1 GVNTF
6 EPKVAAEI
14 AKIFADFDKPGSPGC
29 VIGILK
35 DGRIVYARGHGLA
48 NLEYRV
54 PMTAQTVSESGS
66 LAKQFTAAA
75 IQILAA
81 EGKLALDDDI
91 RKYLPEVPV
100 FGPVITVRHLLHH
113 TSGLRDQWD
122 LLDLEGRPAGSVAH
136 TMGEILDLVSR
147 QKDLNFKPGDEYLYS
162 NTNYSLLAWIVRR
175 ASGQSLADF
184 SRERI
189 FRPLGMGHTQWRDD
203 YRRIVEGRATAYSA
217 GPNGT
222 FLQNMPFTNVYG
234 NGGLLTTM
242 GDLLVWAENF
252 WNARVLGRERLDEME
267 APGRLNDGSAIT
279 YGMGLGLG
287 EYRGIRQITHS
298 GSTAGYRAYLVRFP
312 SEHAA
317 IGILGNFGGVDGSDL
332 AHKVADVL
340 LGGRLKEKPK
350 IQPFKLAPDR
360 LAQLAGLYRNMK
372 TDGVLRLG
380 VKGEGLVTQGGGR
393 PRELMPVAADRFVAD
408 NGTEYIFEFE
418 PAAPAAPSGVRET
431 PSGDAISTYVRLEEA
446 RPGPQKLAE
455 YEGRYWSEELDVIYT
470 VAVQNGRLSVIR
482 RPDPP
487 VPLSPAYEDA
497 FSPGGS
503 DFVLRF
509 TRNAAGGV

>member
-1 GVNTF
+1 
-6 EPKVAAEI
+6 
-14 AKIFADFDKPGSPGC
+14 
-29 VIGILK
+29 
-35 DGRIVYARGHGLA
+35 
-48 NLEYRV
+48 
-54 PMTAQTVSESGS
+54 
-66 LAKQFTAAA
+66 
-75 IQILAA
+75 
-81 EGKLALDDDI
+81 
-91 RKYLPEVPV
+91 
-100 FGPVITVRHLLHH
+100 
-113 TSGLRDQWD
+113 
-122 LLDLEGRPAGSVAH
+122 
-136 TMGEILDLVSR
+136 
-147 QKDLNFKPGDEYLYS
+147 
-162 NTNYSLLAWIVRR
+162 
-175 ASGQSLADF
+175 
-184 SRERI
+184 
-189 FRPLGMGHTQWRDD
+189 
-203 YRRIVEGRATAYSA
+203 YSA

-287 EYRGIRQITHS
+287 EYRGMRQITHS

-509 TRNAAGGV
+509 TRNAAGGVDGLSIYTGRVRHLKFVKK